1 MALLR
6 RNAAQPDMDFPSQ
19 MMNNTQPMIN
29 PIYNLTDMQPSALLP
44 QETMPMMQYS
54 AVANTQDE
62 FGRDSYGRNVEYD
75 SSMDRTSRRDSNSR
89 DDGMKRGQDWDASQR
104 SDGGS
109 RYDKRRRRSSS
120 SERQPSTF
128 FGRPLARRDNRDDRR
143 ESSLDR
149 SSKWDRS
156 RDRSP
161 DRGYDDSGSGR
172 RERDKSIAAR
182 RDEGGVNLNNWGTQN
197 VQQNW
202 VALQQQQLQQLQQMG
217 NAALMGQNMLGQN
230 MMGQNMLGQN
240 MMAAGMNLGLNPA
253 MASANNIL
261 SNLNPSLLPPM
272 AASNT
277 GLLGNGP
284 SNSAL
289 QPTIGPQ
296 VYPEQTMAGS
306 VGMDT
311 QGSSQQGTLPITAY
325 TRPNCSLEPPPPDMP
340 MQKQKEKPEGCR
352 TVFIGGLPES
362 INEHIINEIFYVCG
376 EITSIRISKGK
387 GENARKFCH
396 LRFGAKESVDTAVL
410 FSGYR
415 LYTRGENM
423 AIESSRIFVDY
434 AASRDDQQDYER
446 ELRAQAREERHRY
459 REEMEKIRLVEEE
472 TEKKVKFFTDHAAS
486 ELLHNLRNEQG
497 SFYESFS
504 TLTQWLERGEV
515 TRKTVATFYALL
527 NCIHNHIKRLVKEKK
542 ENEEIVERQKLEQ
555 YWRAKKVRDQ
565 GETILTVFNAACQKK
580 CWDHFSK
587 AQRRNISDWQKQV
600 MEEMKLI
607 EESEQPVKQDS
618 VGMDLDEDSQ
628 GQPEESIKDQVES
641 QTLETTVTAAA
652 KGDQTANQTEVGA
665 KAAFDPEDAK
675 ARAQAAG
682 LKALAEKNTSLMWEV
697 ESYKNEMEL
706 LRDKYA
712 AVFDEKDSQIA
723 RLTVALQGLQQ
734 YLQNA
739 VLKPPQIKSSN
750 IEVVVTKEE
759 AKEDIETAD
768 MEIEGK
774 AKEPADE
781 NIDTIDMETEMEPA
795 EVEKADEVEVGKAD
809 EVEVGKADEVE
820 VGKADEEEE
829 GAAEPEGVADEQP
842 AEEAKEKSKPAGR
855 RASRRGKKQAT
866 QVEES
871 QEDKT
876 DAEKEKKKPKAKRG
890 ATKKKEEKEQK
901 SEEEEDQ
908 AKSSSQEE
916 NVGESQ
922 EESAAKNQDEVVPDA
937 DEGGPDDKA
946 PVTPKASD
954 DTTQKPPVD
963 TPSGTEAK
971 QLDLPH
977 PIQLVRLSENEMALV
992 GVLCSFLSACPS
1004 GASAQQIT
1012 AHVQRHVPGANQET
1026 VDKALTS
1033 LPMLFEQESEPV
1045 GQAWRFCGFT
1055 VGKQ

>member
-1 MALLR
+1 
-6 RNAAQPDMDFPSQ
+6 
-19 MMNNTQPMIN
+19 
-29 PIYNLTDMQPSALLP
+29 
-44 QETMPMMQYS
+44 
-54 AVANTQDE
+54 
-62 FGRDSYGRNVEYD
+62 
-75 SSMDRTSRRDSNSR
+75 
-89 DDGMKRGQDWDASQR
+89 
-104 SDGGS
+104 
-109 RYDKRRRRSSS
+109 
-120 SERQPSTF
+120 
-128 FGRPLARRDNRDDRR
+128 
-143 ESSLDR
+143 
-149 SSKWDRS
+149 
-156 RDRSP
+156 
-161 DRGYDDSGSGR
+161 
-172 RERDKSIAAR
+172 
-182 RDEGGVNLNNWGTQN
+182 
-197 VQQNW
+197 
-202 VALQQQQLQQLQQMG
+202 
-217 NAALMGQNMLGQN
+217 
-230 MMGQNMLGQN
+230 
-240 MMAAGMNLGLNPA
+240 
-253 MASANNIL
+253 
-261 SNLNPSLLPPM
+261 
-272 AASNT
+272 
-277 GLLGNGP
+277 
-284 SNSAL
+284 
-289 QPTIGPQ
+289 
-296 VYPEQTMAGS
+296 
-306 VGMDT
+306 
-311 QGSSQQGTLPITAY
+311 
-325 TRPNCSLEPPPPDMP
+325 MP

-600 MEEMKLI
+600 ME
-607 EESEQPVKQDS
+607 
-618 VGMDLDEDSQ
+618 
-628 GQPEESIKDQVES
+628 
-641 QTLETTVTAAA
+641 TA
-652 KGDQTANQTEVGA
+652 VGA

-739 VLKPPQIKSSN
+739 VLKPPQ
-750 IEVVVTKEE
+750 
-759 AKEDIETAD
+759 
-768 MEIEGK
+768 
-774 AKEPADE
+774 
-781 NIDTIDMETEMEPA
+781 
-795 EVEKADEVEVGKAD
+795 
-809 EVEVGKADEVE
+809 
-820 VGKADEEEE
+820 
-829 GAAEPEGVADEQP
+829 
-842 AEEAKEKSKPAGR
+842 
-855 RASRRGKKQAT
+855 
-866 QVEES
+866 
-871 QEDKT
+871 
-876 DAEKEKKKPKAKRG
+876 KEKKKPKAKRG

-922 EESAAKNQDEVVPDA
+922 ED
-937 DEGGPDDKA
+937 
-946 PVTPKASD
+946 
-954 DTTQKPPVD
+954 
-963 TPSGTEAK
+963 GTEAK